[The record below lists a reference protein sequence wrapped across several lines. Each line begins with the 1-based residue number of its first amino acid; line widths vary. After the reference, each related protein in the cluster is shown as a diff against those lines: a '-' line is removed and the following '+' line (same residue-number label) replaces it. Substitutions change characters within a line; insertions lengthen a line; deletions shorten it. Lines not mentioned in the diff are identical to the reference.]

1 MEATT
6 SRLTHRHLPCP
17 ACPSSD
23 AYCVY
28 EDGHGYC
35 FSCKTYF
42 PNKGDQL
49 TNDIIPNDGL
59 EYSYEFLGRR
69 GIAAE
74 TFRYYGCPTKIN
86 REGKPVSIGFH
97 YPNGSTK
104 VRLLEKKEFFWLGK
118 PEPGLFGKNK
128 FTAGSHKY
136 VTITEGEYD
145 ALSLFQVLRSPV
157 VSVRSSASGGRDASV
172 DRSWLNS
179 FERVYLA
186 LDDDVPGRECAREIA
201 RLFDFNKVYLV
212 RLGDRKD
219 ANAFLQE
226 GLDEE
231 LRNLWRNSKKY
242 VPENVVS
249 SVDEFEKILTQP
261 LEWGVKAYPSQV
273 LNEKTYGIRK
283 GEMVLVTAP
292 EGVGKTEFMHSIE
305 HKLLKGTNENV
316 AAIYIEEPKQ
326 RHLQALAGIEL
337 GKPAHL
343 PDSGLTSGEIVAAFK
358 EVVPV
363 DDRLFLYSHFGSD
376 EPDIFLDTIRYLVTA
391 CKCSYVIVDHIT
403 MVCSGLSGE
412 DERRALDYISTRLEM
427 MVKELNY
434 ALLIVSHVNDVG
446 QTRGSRYIGKVADI
460 RIDLS
465 RDLLADNPIERN
477 TTTIVVPKNR
487 YCGRTGVSGSVLFDP
502 LTTRYTEIT
511 DVGRYDGE
519 GEEPFIPNRDNGQ
532 REELVI

>member
-1 MEATT
+1 
-6 SRLTHRHLPCP
+6 LY
-17 ACPSSD
+17 D
-23 AYCVY
+23 
-28 EDGHGYC
+28 DGHGYC
-35 FSCKTYF
+35 FSCKTYNA
-42 PNKGDQL
+42 PDGSTKGDIL
-49 TNDIIPNDGL
+49 TNGNEF

-74 TFRYYGCPTKIN
+74 TFRYFGCPTKIDSS
-86 REGKPVSIGFH
+86 GKPVSVGFH
-97 YPNGSTK
+97 YPNGATK
-104 VRLLEKKEFFWLGK
+104 VRLLDKKEFFWVGK
-118 PEPGLFGKNK
+118 SEPGLFGRDK
-128 FTAGSHKY
+128 FTAGSNRY

-157 VSVRSSASGGRDASV
+157 VSVRSSSTGGLDAAM

-186 LDDDVPGRECAREIA
+186 LDDDTPGRECAREIA
-201 RLFDFNKVYLV
+201 RLFDYNKVYLV

-231 LRNLWRNSKKY
+231 LRNIWRNSKKY
-242 VPENVVS
+242 VPVDVKS
-249 SVDEFEKILTQP
+249 SIEEFEKELSKP
-261 LEWGVKAYPSQV
+261 LEWGIPAYPSRV
-273 LNEKTYGIRK
+273 LNEMTYGIRK

-305 HKLLKGTNENV
+305 FNILKETNENV
-316 AAIYIEEPKQ
+316 AAIFLEEPNQ
-326 RHLQALAGIEL
+326 RHLQALAGIQL
-337 GKPAHL
+337 RKPAHL
-343 PDSGLTSGEIVAAFK
+343 PDSGVTNAEILTAFK
-358 EVVPV
+358 EVVSV

-376 EPDIFLDTIRYLVTA
+376 EPDIFLDTVRFLVTA
-391 CKCSYVIVDHIT
+391 CQCGVVIVDHIT

-446 QTRGSRYIGKVADI
+446 QTRGSRYISKVADV

-465 RDLLADNPIERN
+465 RNLLASDPIEKN
-477 TTTIVVPKNR
+477 TTHIVIPKNR
-487 YCGRTGVSGSVLFDP
+487 YCGRTGLSG
-502 LTTRYTEIT
+502 
-511 DVGRYDGE
+511 DVYFNPMTNTYEALNVQYVG
-519 GEEPFIPNRDNGQ
+519 
-532 REELVI
+532 